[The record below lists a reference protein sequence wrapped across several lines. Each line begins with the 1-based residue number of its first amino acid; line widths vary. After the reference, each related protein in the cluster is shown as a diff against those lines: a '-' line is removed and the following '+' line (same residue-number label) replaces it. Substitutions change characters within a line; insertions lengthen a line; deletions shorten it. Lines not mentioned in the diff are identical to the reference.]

1 MTVAFN
7 TQHTGD
13 RSRDHR
19 GYAEPFT
26 SEQVDGLLSEDWLR
40 RMVGDIRNGQEEL
53 RGVERQAALRLSALR
68 ALQGQP

>member
-1 MTVAFN
+1 MKKNSNKEFETTTLSGQTVAFN

-40 RMVGDIRNGQEEL
+40 RIEEIGSISFPFL
-53 RGVERQAALRLSALR
+53 CAAQR
-68 ALQGQP
+68 

>member
-40 RMVGDIRNGQEEL
+40 QMMADIRVGQE
-53 RGVERQAALRLSALR
+53 
-68 ALQGQP
+68 